1 MNRPEIAQAIRDAAL
16 SWPIEYLGTVESIML
31 TRVFLWGTEWLTL
44 TSGPRSFNEWLYS
57 AEGRTYMLF
66 VSEALS

>member
-16 SWPIEYLGTVESIML
+16 SDRIGYLDHVASMILCDAFVSIIDWSMAAQHPDS
-31 TRVFLWGTEWLTL
+31 FCGWLRTD
-44 TSGPRSFNEWLYS
+44 
-57 AEGRTYMLF
+57 EGRTYMLL